1 MLIQWIER
9 YQMEY
14 IIANTLLSSRAPEFT
29 FTIYSS
35 NHITKLIRFIQVK
48 SILILSKYL
57 RESYQMDIS
66 LSSIFQTGG
75 MPVLWLD
82 LFGIFLFIAGFIVGL
97 GAVTVI
103 DIHGFLG
110 RKSAYWTEATT
121 RTHKVT
127 KPLIWIG
134 LFLAIS
140 GALITY
146 RNSDLSGIPLLQAI
160 IAVALVLNGLFLSFY
175 VSPYMMK
182 REREGRAGELLPD
195 SLQIKIALSFV
206 VSFAGWWS
214 EVFLLVWYIVMVR

>member
-1 MLIQWIER
+1 MDSLLF
-9 YQMEY
+9 
-14 IIANTLLSSRAPEFT
+14 ATL
-29 FTIYSS
+29 
-35 NHITKLIRFIQVK
+35 
-48 SILILSKYL
+48 
-57 RESYQMDIS
+57 
-66 LSSIFQTGG
+66 QTGG
-75 MPVLWLD
+75 KPVPWIDIL
-82 LFGIFLFIAGFIVGL
+82 GIFLFIAGFIVGL

-110 RKSAYWTEATT
+110 RRSAYWTEATT

-127 KPLIWIG
+127 KPLIWLG

-146 RNSDLSGIPLLQAI
+146 RDSSLSGIPLLQGI

-175 VSPYMMK
+175 VSPFLLK
-182 REREGRAGELLPD
+182 REREGKAHELLPD

-214 EVFLLVWYIVMVR
+214 EVFLLVWYLVMVR